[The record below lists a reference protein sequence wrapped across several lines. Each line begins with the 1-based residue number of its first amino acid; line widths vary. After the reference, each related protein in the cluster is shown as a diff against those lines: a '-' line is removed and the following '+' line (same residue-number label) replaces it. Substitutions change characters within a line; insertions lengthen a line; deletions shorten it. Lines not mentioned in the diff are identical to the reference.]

1 MIKNVQPV
9 VKDIRISSDKLNK
22 QITKL
27 NDKLLKKQVEKKS
40 LNTKLKSV
48 QDITKNLGNNYHM
61 SIKVII
67 DLSRLLEQYLS
78 YFDKLDKLLL
88 NFGDKALS
96 NDSIKTLQEK
106 TSNQLKEISLLFK
119 DQISYMKPQY
129 IRNNIATTQ
138 LDHYDKLFNNLL
150 LKRGGNSNMKL

>member
-9 VKDIRISSDKLNK
+9 VKDIRISSDKLKK
-22 QITKL
+22 QILKL
-27 NDKLLKKQVEKKS
+27 NDKLLKKQLEKKS

-48 QDITKNLGNNYHM
+48 QDITKNLGNNYQM
-61 SIKVII
+61 SVKVIL
-67 DLSRLLEQYLS
+67 DLSKLLEQYLT

-88 NFGDKALS
+88 NFNNKTLS
-96 NDSIKTLQEK
+96 NDSIKSLQEK
-106 TSNQLKEISLLFK
+106 TSNQLKEISLIFK
-119 DQISYMKPQY
+119 DQISHLKPQY

-150 LKRGGNSNMKL
+150 LKRGDMKL